1 MQYHGIA
8 SYTFEY
14 KLSTDTEWTTVPMQ
28 NSCEYTSEG
37 LAEGKNYDL
46 RVTVV
51 DRAGNSSTGENSA
64 KTSTHEKNPGGVIT
78 DITSSD
84 NILDLSTF
92 RFNYEWRGK
101 ELDFTQPVGDVIS
114 WDESLARCC
123 GKV

>member
-1 MQYHGIA
+1 
-8 SYTFEY
+8 
-14 KLSTDTEWTTVPMQ
+14 MQ

-64 KTSTHEKNPGGVIT
+64 KT
-78 DITSSD
+78 
-84 NILDLSTF
+84 ILDLSTF